1 MTISFQPPN
10 PVQRALKRLA
20 STAPSAWLL
29 SKTLRHLDRS
39 VLMLTRG
46 RHTATSLFA
55 GLPVILLT
63 TTGAKSG
70 QLRTTP
76 LICGVDGERLVLF
89 ATNFGGAKNPAWY
102 YNLRANPQVTVTYRG
117 HLALYYAREATTGE
131 RNRYWPMADAIY
143 AGYAAYRAR
152 ASHRDIPVVVLERG
166 HERGMAASAR
176 EG

>member
-117 HLALYYAREATTGE
+117 HLARSYAREATAGE